1 MALPDLTGQN
11 IENTYQR
18 VLQTDGTIIYDGTG
32 SVFLPVSA
40 SYSITASYAEYAVSA
55 SHEIVKEVSSSYA
68 DYAKESGLATSS
80 ISASYALTASYAL
93 NSPDVFPY
101 TGSAIISGSLVV
113 TGSTEIQ
120 YLTASGLNY
129 PAIDGDEKQLITTDG
144 SGNLFFDW
152 ADRTNLDVKNTSG
165 TTLALGTPVY
175 ISGFQGASI
184 FQISPSSAS
193 ISSSMPA
200 VGVLSQELAPNE
212 QGHATILGALRGYN
226 TSLYSV
232 NDSLYVGEG
241 ILTKDR
247 PTGSALIQKIARV
260 GNSQNNGEI
269 TIIGAGRSNDVPN
282 LPPGYA
288 WVGGSTWN
296 AVATPTSSFNED
308 PFPYTG
314 SAVISGS
321 LDVTGNTAFNSGL
334 EVHSGNSSMYFESGS
349 SIASDDGKI
358 YIESTGGPSNISLNR
373 TDGAQLSLL
382 AGGSFAGFYYPS
394 NKKFGIQPMSNPATA
409 TNFPSATSLVLDGVG
424 NVGIGT
430 SSPST
435 NLDVIGNTRITGNI
449 TSLSYIT
456 ASTYYGDGSN
466 LTGIETDPFPY
477 TGSAIISGSFTV
489 TGSIISTDTVT
500 AVTGSFSHLKGNS
513 PITIQDPVTFQH
525 AQGLDVLG
533 NATIHSINEVEL
545 QTISK
550 DISYTSSINVTEIPS
565 SVNGMII
572 DYRLTNL
579 NSGSRVGTF
588 MYAHDGTE
596 LSYNDL
602 TIPGGGIGSDPILS
616 ATLTGSIVS
625 LDIENAAGFNF
636 TGYAKKFNKLGAPI
650 PIANPN
656 APIPLLD
663 TYNNAEAAFSLRK
676 LSTLHTGSAIR
687 VREDGFDTEIDIGFD
702 INNNLDTSTLSAH
715 CGSNNGYVVTWYD
728 QSGNNNDA
736 TQTAAANQPQI
747 VSNGNVIFEGGNP
760 AIQGTNSS
768 KLLLNSTIE
777 LSSEFSH
784 FTLCTTVGT
793 DNPWGGD
800 ASGAEQTTWVYFS
813 NINTN
818 WRLINSTGL
827 YSYSIPNI
835 PGGTLVLQNHIR
847 STNNS
852 TPLYLN
858 GDITNSPTVN
868 GTFYVKVIMGSNWF
882 NYAGRAQEI
891 IFYKSDQSSNREG
904 IETNINT
911 HYNIYD
917 TGLLAEYSGAAA
929 AYSVRQLTT
938 AYTGSA
944 LRIREDGTNT
954 ETDIGFDS
962 NGDLDTASIA
972 SHCGANNGLVVTWYD
987 QSGNGNNA
995 TQSTVGNQPKIY
1007 DGTTG
1012 VLTRNGK
1019 PYIDTRTSGTL
1030 PVSSFAGNGT
1040 AGSYFAVTDTSGGF
1054 IDPMFGTYNNGMH
1067 GEYGIYLQIV
1077 NGGQFSVNA
1086 GYPSTSRFILSYT
1099 TIDTVNGSEA
1109 AIQGATASSFAS
1121 TATIVRLGG
1130 ISVRGTSGV
1139 KYTGG
1144 FMYEIVFYDSNQ
1156 SANRTG
1162 IETNIN
1168 SYFNIYS

>member
-32 SVFLPVSA
+32 SIFLPVSA
-40 SYSITASYAEYAVSA
+40 SYSVTASYAEYAVSA

-184 FQISPSSAS
+184 FQISPSFAS

-477 TGSAIISGSFTV
+477 TGSAIISGSLEVIGDTNI
-489 TGSIISTDTVT
+489 TGSINLQNSST
-500 AVTGSFSHLKGNS
+500 NR
-513 PITIQDPVTFQH
+513 
-525 AQGLDVLG
+525 
-533 NATIHSINEVEL
+533 INF
-545 QTISK
+545 
-550 DISYTSSINVTEIPS
+550 N
-565 SVNGMII
+565 
-572 DYRLTNL
+572 
-579 NSGSRVGTF
+579 
-588 MYAHDGTE
+588 
-596 LSYNDL
+596 
-602 TIPGGGIGSDPILS
+602 
-616 ATLTGSIVS
+616 
-625 LDIENAAGFNF
+625 NAA
-636 TGYAKKFNKLGAPI
+636 
-650 PIANPN
+650 
-656 APIPLLD
+656 
-663 TYNNAEAAFSLRK
+663 
-676 LSTLHTGSAIR
+676 AI
-687 VREDGFDTEIDIGFD
+687 
-702 INNNLDTSTLSAH
+702 
-715 CGSNNGYVVTWYD
+715 
-728 QSGNNNDA
+728 
-736 TQTAAANQPQI
+736 NQPQI
-747 VSNGNVIFEGGNP
+747 RLKDYATGITMKGNDVLALMSNGSGMIGMKKTATTAINFPSNAQVGFSWNTSVENHQPYLYFHRYSGNTIGIGVYGGSSTAN
-760 AIQGTNSS
+760 TNGR
-768 KLLLNSTIE
+768 LILQHIT
-777 LSSEFSH
+777 
-784 FTLCTTVGT
+784 
-793 DNPWGGD
+793 
-800 ASGAEQTTWVYFS
+800 ASGHISASTYYGDGS
-813 NINTN
+813 NLT
-818 WRLINSTGL
+818 
-827 YSYSIPNI
+827 NI
-835 PGGTLVLQNHIR
+835 P
-847 STNNS
+847 
-852 TPLYLN
+852 
-858 GDITNSPTVN
+858 
-868 GTFYVKVIMGSNWF
+868 
-882 NYAGRAQEI
+882 
-891 IFYKSDQSSNREG
+891 SDFP
-904 IETNINT
+904 
-911 HYNIYD
+911 
-917 TGLLAEYSGAAA
+917 
-929 AYSVRQLTT
+929 
-938 AYTGSA
+938 YTGSA
-944 LRIREDGTNT
+944 VISGSLSLEGSGSTIFDVVGSQGQLFSI
-954 ETDIGFDS
+954 TDS
-962 NGDLDTASIA
+962 L
-972 SHCGANNGLVVTWYD
+972 
-987 QSGNGNNA
+987 SG
-995 TQSTVGNQPKIY
+995 S
-1007 DGTTG
+1007 
-1012 VLTRNGK
+1012 L
-1019 PYIDTRTSGTL
+1019 
-1030 PVSSFAGNGT
+1030 
-1040 AGSYFAVTDTSGGF
+1040 FAVSDISGLP
-1054 IDPMFGTYNNGMH
+1054 IL
-1067 GEYGIYLQIV
+1067 EV
-1077 NGGQFSVNA
+1077 FSD
-1086 GYPSTSRFILSYT
+1086 
-1099 TIDTVNGSEA
+1099 DTVKMGSFNNEA
-1109 AIQGATASSFAS
+1109 LEISGSDVNFNNLPTSDPGISGRLFQTGSDAIGATAG
-1121 TATIVRLGG
+1121 TQLVC
-1130 ISVRGTSGV
+1130 ISQG
-1139 KYTGG
+1139 
-1144 FMYEIVFYDSNQ
+1144 
-1156 SANRTG
+1156 
-1162 IETNIN
+1162 
-1168 SYFNIYS
+1168 